1 MNKINMYLITLLLS
15 FGVASSAIAATASF
29 DCSKAKDPADL
40 AICANEDLAALDV
53 KNAELFSAAKVNNKQ
68 EATSVARSSYKAKV
82 TCGSD
87 VKCIK
92 NVYNESIASYQA
104 LAGSAQGELTEA
116 EIIAAEENAQ
126 IPEEKTTP
134 IAPAAAPAAAV
145 EPDASTPSEEPSSQ
159 SGPDSYGVIFALLGL
174 IASVGFLIFSNT
186 KKGTYQLEKRD
197 AIKRYFAKFPGYAII
212 LIIVGAVL
220 LATDETSARVGGLF
234 ALIIG
239 TLIIFNWIKQPTDQQ
254 MDEYIAEDLLT
265 VTNKSLSKS
274 DVDRSQLV
282 ADLLTLTGFRI
293 ENAAGAEYNWKKG
306 KDGIARFTPIN
317 FTAIIMTENQLVTYN
332 SALDLMTGNSLNETT
347 DEYFYKDVVSVSTET
362 SSATFIDPKNKNSVQ
377 QLHTAEFFKLTTSG
391 GTSIKVFIKDPKL
404 IAMMGNSALPGTDA
418 EKAVQSIRKMLRE
431 KKI

>member
-1 MNKINMYLITLLLS
+1 MNKIYMLLIAILLG
-15 FGVASSAIAATASF
+15 FGAAST
-29 DCSKAKDPADL
+29 
-40 AICANEDLAALDV
+40 
-53 KNAELFSAAKVNNKQ
+53 
-68 EATSVARSSYKAKV
+68 
-82 TCGSD
+82 
-87 VKCIK
+87 
-92 NVYNESIASYQA
+92 SIAVTTDGTEIIS
-104 LAGSAQGELTEA
+104 TEA
-116 EIIAAEENAQ
+116 EGASGEEVAPIPQDTPSKAVAPAPAEAVVE
-126 IPEEKTTP
+126 
-134 IAPAAAPAAAV
+134 PAAAP
-145 EPDASTPSEEPSSQ
+145 SEQPADSSN
-159 SGPDSYGVIFALLGL
+159 SSSYGLVFALIGL
-174 IASVGFLIFSNT
+174 IASVGFLVFAN
-186 KKGTYQLEKRD
+186 KKRGTYQLEKRD
-197 AIKRYFAKFPGYAII
+197 AIKRYFAKFPVFAVL

-220 LATDETSARVGGLF
+220 LATDETSTKVGGLIS
-234 ALIIG
+234 LLVG

-254 MDEYIAEDLLT
+254 MDQYIAEDLLT

-282 ADLLTLTGFRI
+282 SELLTLTGFRI

-332 SALDLMTGNSLNETT
+332 SAIDLMTGNSLNETT

-404 IAMMGNSALPGTDA
+404 IEMMGNSALPGTDA

-431 KKI
+431 KKV

>member
-1 MNKINMYLITLLLS
+1 MKKISFYLAVFLLT
-15 FGVASSAIAATASF
+15 FG
-29 DCSKAKDPADL
+29 
-40 AICANEDLAALDV
+40 
-53 KNAELFSAAKVNNKQ
+53 
-68 EATSVARSSYKAKV
+68 
-82 TCGSD
+82 
-87 VKCIK
+87 
-92 NVYNESIASYQA
+92 IASYQA
-104 LAGSAQGELTEA
+104 VAENSQAGSAETEIA
-116 EIIAAEENAQ
+116 ETLENATVA
-126 IPEEKTTP
+126 PEETNKAVAP
-134 IAPAAAPAAAV
+134 VAAPAAAPVAAPAAAN
-145 EPDASTPSEEPSSQ
+145 DSTSTPTEEESSN
-159 SGPDSYGVIFALLGL
+159 STSSNSYGAIFALVGL
-174 IASVGFLIFSNT
+174 IASLGFLIFANT
-186 KKGTYQLEKRD
+186 KRGTYQLEKRD

-212 LIIVGAVL
+212 LILVGAGL

-234 ALIIG
+234 SLILG
-239 TLIIFNWIKQPTDQQ
+239 TFIIFNWIKQPTDQQ

-282 ADLLTLTGFRI
+282 SELLTLTGFRI

-362 SSATFIDPKNKNSVQ
+362 SSATFVDPKNKNSVQ

-404 IAMMGNSALPGTDA
+404 IEMMGNSALPGTDA

-431 KKI
+431 KKV